1 MGAWE
6 SAEIA
11 MEKPARALEQL
22 KKAAVLKNFCVQ
34 ISVKQLELKK
44 TNFCTN

>member
-1 MGAWE
+1 MGVWE

-22 KKAAVLKNFCVQ
+22 KKAAVLTT
-34 ISVKQLELKK
+34 SVSRYQ
-44 TNFCTN
+44 